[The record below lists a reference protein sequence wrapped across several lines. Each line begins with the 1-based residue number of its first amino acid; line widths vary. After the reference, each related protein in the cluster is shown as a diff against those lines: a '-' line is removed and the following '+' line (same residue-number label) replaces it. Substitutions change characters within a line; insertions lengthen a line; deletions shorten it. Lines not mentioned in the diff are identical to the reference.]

1 MNQILSMQQSQ
12 TPNSKPPKQKKPKK
26 EKQINYGR
34 PSDKANIVSITRV
47 FCILI
52 ILFGFTLIGD
62 ATYGI
67 ISSKPSLKDTV
78 NVTANAIGSNVT
90 IRAVGNMP
98 IQSLNYRWNQ
108 GTETTVQ
115 GNGTVELEATVQIP
129 TGNNILNM
137 SVIDY
142 YGNKT
147 EYQKQYINE
156 QEDASKPT
164 IEISVSGNMLNIT
177 ATDET
182 EMSYLTYS
190 WNNATPTRVDIDG
203 ASTDKTVLK
212 TSIEVQKGENTL
224 YIVAVDA
231 DGNTATR
238 TENIKGANKPTFTV
252 SADGTNLVVDAQD
265 DEGINKIEITVDGV
279 TSESDVD
286 NLKELQATLPI
297 TPGEHT
303 ITITVTNINGLSEEQ
318 SFTVTL

>member
-12 TPNSKPPKQKKPKK
+12 MSGQKPPKQKKPKK

-34 PSDKANIVSITRV
+34 PSDKANIVSIARV

-52 ILFGFTLIGD
+52 ILFGLTLIGD

-67 ISSKPSLKDTV
+67 ISSQPTLRDTV

-98 IQSLNYRWNQ
+98 IQSLTYRWGQ
-108 GTETTVQ
+108 GEETVIQ
-115 GNGTVELEATVQIP
+115 GNGTVELEATAPIP

-137 SVIDY
+137 AVVDY
-142 YGNKT
+142 YGNRT

-156 QEDASKPT
+156 QDDSSKPT

-177 ATDET
+177 ATDDT
-182 EMSYLTYS
+182 EMAYLTYS
-190 WNNATPTRVDIDG
+190 WNNGTPTRVDID
-203 ASTDKTVLK
+203 ATSTDKTVLR
-212 TSIEVQKGENTL
+212 TSIEVQRGENTL
-224 YIVAVDA
+224 SIVAVDTE
-231 DGNTATR
+231 GNTTSR
-238 TENIKGANKPTFTV
+238 TENIKGANRPTFTV
-252 SADGTNLVVDAQD
+252 SADGTNLVIHAQD
-265 DEGINKIEITVDGV
+265 EEGINKIEITVDGV
-279 TSESDVD
+279 TSEADVD
-286 NLKELQATLPI
+286 NLKELEATQAI

-303 ITITVTNINGLSEEQ
+303 VTIRITNISGLSEEQ